1 MTPLQEIQ
9 TDVLVI
15 GAGIAGLRAGLAAR
29 RAGASVLIVAKG
41 AAASPGVIGFNAP
54 VGPDDSARA
63 FFDDTFKGGLE
74 IADPA
79 LVRLLVENAAA
90 AARDMEALGV
100 RPDRAP
106 GGAFHLQTPLGCS
119 HPRLLHQ
126 GNRTGRA
133 GMAALTRALAKSG
146 AAIRRGVFVSELLT
160 TRAGTVAVTG
170 ALAADLRARKLLL
183 IHAGAVVLAC
193 GGAGGIYAGGT
204 YPKSLTGDGYALAA
218 RAGAELADM
227 EFVQFE
233 PCHCIFPKRIGLS
246 TTLFAHGG
254 RLRNA
259 PGERFVLKEYPAGEG
274 SAPKDALARLV
285 ALEIKAGRGTPHGGV
300 WCDLTDIPEKFLK
313 EDHSAYYRL
322 FLKHGIDLAKQPLEA
337 GPAPHTFLGGVAIDA
352 RCEST
357 VPGLFAAG
365 EVADGVHGANRIGGN
380 AGTETLVFGA
390 VAGAGAAAHAAH
402 AGNRRVRTPPAAAR
416 RAENLASTL
425 STAGRWGR
433 WSMFAKSIRELM
445 TDKAG
450 VIREESALREAAAE
464 LRAIDAE
471 VAALGACSLDD
482 FAGQTEIR
490 NMALTGLCVAE
501 AALCRR
507 ESRGVHYRSDFPERD
522 DARWRKSIYLR
533 QVGGRL
539 RSAVRARGKGAGA

>member
-29 RAGASVLIVAKG
+29 CAGASVLIVAKG

-54 VGPDDSARA
+54 VGPGDSVHA
-63 FFDDTFKGGLE
+63 FFDDTYKGGLE

-90 AARDMEALGV
+90 AAGGMEALGL
-100 RPDRAP
+100 RLDRMPDRTW
-106 GGAFHLQTPLGCS
+106 HLQKALGCS
-119 HPRLLHQ
+119 HARLLHQ
-126 GNRTGRA
+126 GNRTARV
-133 GMAALTRALAKSG
+133 GMDALARVLAKG
-146 AAIRRGVFVSELLT
+146 GVVTRHGVFVSELLT
-160 TRAGTVAVTG
+160 TRAGAVAG

-183 IHAGAVVLAC
+183 IRAGAVVLAC
-193 GGAGGIYAGGT
+193 GGGGGIYAGGT
-204 YPKSLTGDGYALAA
+204 YPKSLTGDGYALAW
-218 RAGAELADM
+218 RAGAELTDM

-254 RLRNA
+254 QLRNA
-259 PGERFVLKEYPAGEG
+259 LNERFVLKAYPEGEG

-300 WCDLTDIPEKFLK
+300 WCDLADIPEKFIK
-313 EDHSAYYRL
+313 QEHSAYYHL
-322 FLKHGIDLAKQPLEA
+322 FLKHGIDLTKKPLEA
-337 GPAPHTFLGGVAIDA
+337 GPAPHTFLGGVAINA

-365 EVADGVHGANRIGGN
+365 EVAGGVHGANRIGGN
-380 AGTETLVFGA
+380 AGTEIFVFGA
-390 VAGAGAAAHAAH
+390 MAGAGAAAHARS
-402 AGNRRVRTPPAAAR
+402 RRARALPGAAR
-416 RAENLASTL
+416 RAENLAATL
-425 STAGRWGR
+425 SPAGRWGR

-445 TDKAG
+445 TAKAG
-450 VIREESALREAAAE
+450 VIREEPALREAAAE
-464 LRAIDAE
+464 LRTIDAE
-471 VAALGACSLDD
+471 VAALGMGSLDD

-501 AALCRR
+501 AALRRR
-507 ESRGVHYRSDFPERD
+507 ESRGVHYRDDFPERD

-533 QVGGRL
+533 QAGGRL
-539 RSAVRARGKGAGA
+539 RAAVRTRRKGAGA